1 MNIKASLKKK
11 VLYSYI
17 ILFWL
22 CTISAWFAV
31 DTTIWVMEVLPAY
44 FGFLAIFILLDKG
57 VEFSRLLNI
66 VIFIQVFVLCVG
78 GVFTYSKVPFFNPTD
93 WLGEVMGWDRNN
105 YDKLGHF
112 MQGVTPYVAAKE
124 MLIKKKVVKRS
135 TMQVFLCICVS
146 LAISAFYELFEYITT
161 MISSDFATEFV
172 ASQGDPYDTQKDMMF
187 AFLGSI
193 FAACAFVNY
202 RYKEETE

>member
-1 MNIKASLKKK
+1 MNVKASLKKK

-78 GVFTYSKVPFFNPTD
+78 GVFTYSKVPFFN
-93 WLGEVMGWDRNN
+93 
-105 YDKLGHF
+105 
-112 MQGVTPYVAAKE
+112 
-124 MLIKKKVVKRS
+124 MLV
-135 TMQVFLCICVS
+135 
-146 LAISAFYELFEYITT
+146 
-161 MISSDFATEFV
+161 
-172 ASQGDPYDTQKDMMF
+172 
-187 AFLGSI
+187 
-193 FAACAFVNY
+193 
-202 RYKEETE
+202 